1 MSTYDPRTPLE
12 NGTVLRTMDGKTFH
26 ILRFTAASGNA
37 LLYAARLDGSALDVT
52 LKEIFPAGCTRVDG
66 LAADPALGAPDAPEA
81 MRKSFYDRLAR
92 QAQKELEM
100 SQRMRTGSLHALPH
114 LEQLAVRALLR
125 ADGSPL
131 CAAQDDA
138 APLPCSFLYLPTLNA
153 SQGFFLREMLDECAA
168 YPHSAEHP
176 FGAPEPEGPG
186 VTAVPHVLTTLRLIR
201 LTLEALQTLHKTAIH
216 GDISL
221 GNLFVDGDL
230 HRTDGDPYSGVL
242 RGVVFLDFGS
252 ARLLDVSGKKTA
264 PILPTEDLYTTQA
277 FCAPE
282 LQQGADSG
290 EPFCLTPAAD
300 VYSVGVLLRFLLKKE
315 AAAAWREW
323 PARLA
328 EELAPGKLYKTDVG
342 HTAWPVLPELNA
354 LLRCA
359 EEPDPAVRCTAQE
372 MLEGINAILAKL
384 NAPRFLLE
392 ENLSSPEDFVP
403 HSRDEQ
409 LRQLEQKLQALVRPI
424 FVSGWGGLGKT
435 ETVRAF
441 LRQCK
446 QKGRKVAFFSYE
458 HSVRRTILDLQFSGY
473 QYTPSRTSLTQE
485 QQEEELYRQKLA
497 LLAGMGPDSVIV
509 MDNFDSSSQTLFQMQ
524 REPAY
529 RDLIELAGPHLIIT
543 TRFEPGGDPVKIGP
557 LPEEM
562 LLQLMRQYDT
572 ASPEDTLREIIR
584 DVKGH
589 TLTCYLIVRCV
600 GDAWGTLTAQKV
612 LDALRKADLH
622 TLPQEV
628 PSDKDRRYTEAT
640 IYGHLKVLFD
650 LTGMIGAY
658 RAALCHTLL
667 LPQGGLDATLFLRGE
682 APAEQAALRDLAAHG
697 WVQRDA
703 AANLLTIHPLIR
715 ELIWNELKP
724 TAAEYDGFL
733 QMIRQEDYL
742 STQEENSRAMRKL
755 DLAQCVLSLPILP
768 PSAGVAQA
776 CCITGF
782 HDFKRG
788 RRLES
793 IRLYD
798 RGLSIYRLLSAE
810 NPQCLYRYA
819 AESGT
824 IGFLMSAT
832 NEYQP
837 RSAELLRQA
846 VAIWKRLE
854 QEQPGK
860 YRVEYATA
868 CDNLGYQLSLSHDVA
883 THREAEAVLREA
895 LAIRQQLYQQDP
907 GRFRRDYAWTA
918 DNLGKVL
925 TRDSGSF
932 AEAEELL
939 RTALQLREEMNRES
953 GGKNISEVAWTCHNL
968 GQLLAKKPEYAAEA
982 EQCYRT
988 SIRLRQKLEQLSP
1001 GTHAADTSWVMFWL
1015 AELLS
1020 HDPARH
1026 AETGELY
1033 CAALEIQQ
1041 KVEQEHPGMF
1051 VLNIDR
1057 IRERYE
1063 SFRNGIQ

>member
-1 MSTYDPRTPLE
+1 M
-12 NGTVLRTMDGKTFH
+12 
-26 ILRFTAASGNA
+26 
-37 LLYAARLDGSALDVT
+37 
-52 LKEIFPAGCTRVDG
+52 
-66 LAADPALGAPDAPEA
+66 
-81 MRKSFYDRLAR
+81 
-92 QAQKELEM
+92 
-100 SQRMRTGSLHALPH
+100 TG
-114 LEQLAVRALLR
+114 R
-125 ADGSPL
+125 
-131 CAAQDDA
+131 
-138 APLPCSFLYLPTLNA
+138 
-153 SQGFFLREMLDECAA
+153 
-168 YPHSAEHP
+168 
-176 FGAPEPEGPG
+176 
-186 VTAVPHVLTTLRLIR
+186 
-201 LTLEALQTLHKTAIH
+201 
-216 GDISL
+216 
-221 GNLFVDGDL
+221 
-230 HRTDGDPYSGVL
+230 
-242 RGVVFLDFGS
+242 
-252 ARLLDVSGKKTA
+252 
-264 PILPTEDLYTTQA
+264 
-277 FCAPE
+277 
-282 LQQGADSG
+282 
-290 EPFCLTPAAD
+290 
-300 VYSVGVLLRFLLKKE
+300 
-315 AAAAWREW
+315 
-323 PARLA
+323 
-328 EELAPGKLYKTDVG
+328 
-342 HTAWPVLPELNA
+342 
-354 LLRCA
+354 
-359 EEPDPAVRCTAQE
+359 
-372 MLEGINAILAKL
+372 
-384 NAPRFLLE
+384 
-392 ENLSSPEDFVP
+392 
-403 HSRDEQ
+403 
-409 LRQLEQKLQALVRPI
+409 
-424 FVSGWGGLGKT
+424 
-435 ETVRAF
+435 
-441 LRQCK
+441 
-446 QKGRKVAFFSYE
+446 
-458 HSVRRTILDLQFSGY
+458 
-473 QYTPSRTSLTQE
+473 
-485 QQEEELYRQKLA
+485 
-497 LLAGMGPDSVIV
+497 
-509 MDNFDSSSQTLFQMQ
+509 
-524 REPAY
+524 
-529 RDLIELAGPHLIIT
+529 
-543 TRFEPGGDPVKIGP
+543 
-557 LPEEM
+557 
-562 LLQLMRQYDT
+562 
-572 ASPEDTLREIIR
+572 
-584 DVKGH
+584 
-589 TLTCYLIVRCV
+589 
-600 GDAWGTLTAQKV
+600 
-612 LDALRKADLH
+612 
-622 TLPQEV
+622 
-628 PSDKDRRYTEAT
+628 
-640 IYGHLKVLFD
+640 
-650 LTGMIGAY
+650 IGAY